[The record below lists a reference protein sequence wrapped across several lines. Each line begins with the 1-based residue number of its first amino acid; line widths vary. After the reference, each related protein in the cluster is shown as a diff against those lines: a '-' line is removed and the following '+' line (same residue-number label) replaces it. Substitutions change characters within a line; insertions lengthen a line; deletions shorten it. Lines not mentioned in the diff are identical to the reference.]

1 MPDFHD
7 GLFGGGCL
15 PCQLGS
21 CTFALIFPFVHF
33 GQIASRIGWSFCGRG
48 GACCKFATL
57 FLLMGAIGT
66 CMNFIVKHAPKP
78 APDGVI
84 LTAGLGK
91 CVDGEGG
98 VVAGITFSLP
108 QAALG
113 ACNAMCTFR
122 PQCVGMR
129 VYATGDK
136 VGKCELHGI
145 TFTADE
151 VGGELRRIV
160 AAKLLPKLRGPACDA
175 IKGGCAAVVDE
186 ITKPDKL
193 KWAELPGKKVS
204 EYKEGRPFE
213 HYRKQTFPTASPTNS
228 ITFAS
233 EAMMRYKR
241 PKECKRKDAKAAK
254 GKGLTKIT
262 EAEACCGAK
271 LGQMKWNREGEATK
285 FFKARAFLGRANG
298 MRIALGIITFFLVCA
313 MRGRVRRISGIPG
326 GPCGDGCSTL
336 FCFSCTLAQMARHT
350 MQYDKNPDWRCGT
363 GGIGACCVDPGP
375 MDEAP

>member
-1 MPDFHD
+1 
-7 GLFGGGCL
+7 
-15 PCQLGS
+15 
-21 CTFALIFPFVHF
+21 
-33 GQIASRIGWSFCGRG
+33 
-48 GACCKFATL
+48 
-57 FLLMGAIGT
+57 
-66 CMNFIVKHAPKP
+66 
-78 APDGVI
+78 
-84 LTAGLGK
+84 
-91 CVDGEGG
+91 
-98 VVAGITFSLP
+98 
-108 QAALG
+108 
-113 ACNAMCTFR
+113 
-122 PQCVGMR
+122 MR

-145 TFTADE
+145 SFTADE

-186 ITKPDKL
+186 IGQTQVGRI
-193 KWAELPGKKVS
+193 PGKKVS

-262 EAEACCGAK
+262 EARACCGAK
-271 LGQMKWNREGEATK
+271 LGQMNGTAGATK

-313 MRGRVRRISGIPG
+313 MRARPRISGIPG

-336 FCFSCTLAQMARHT
+336 FCFSARSRR
-350 MQYDKNPDWRCGT
+350 WRGT
-363 GGIGACCVDPGP
+363 RCSTTRTPTGAAGP
-375 MDEAP
+375 AASARAASTRARWTRIRSTEGSTSSE

>member
-175 IKGGCAAVVDE
+175 IKGGCDAVV
-186 ITKPDKL
+186 
-193 KWAELPGKKVS
+193 G
-204 EYKEGRPFE
+204 
-213 HYRKQTFPTASPTNS
+213 
-228 ITFAS
+228 
-233 EAMMRYKR
+233 
-241 PKECKRKDAKAAK
+241 
-254 GKGLTKIT
+254 
-262 EAEACCGAK
+262 
-271 LGQMKWNREGEATK
+271 
-285 FFKARAFLGRANG
+285 
-298 MRIALGIITFFLVCA
+298 
-313 MRGRVRRISGIPG
+313 
-326 GPCGDGCSTL
+326 
-336 FCFSCTLAQMARHT
+336 
-350 MQYDKNPDWRCGT
+350 
-363 GGIGACCVDPGP
+363 
-375 MDEAP
+375 